1 MTTTMFSSLARQLAR
16 QAGRVWAFGL
26 AVALAVT
33 MAAIGPADAHGEKSQ
48 AAFLRMRTLNWYDL
62 KWSKTNVNVNDEYEI
77 TGKLYIMN
85 SWPAAI
91 LEPDQCFLNTGQP
104 GAMAA
109 RLGVWVGAPG
119 QMQFTPR
126 SMRLEIGKTYAFRQ
140 LLKARRPGHW
150 HTHVQLSVKTGGPI
164 PGPGAYIDIKG
175 NFSDYKD
182 EVKLLNGTTVDIE
195 DYGESKILL
204 WHLFW
209 IIVGGWWILYWFG
222 KRGFIGRFAWVA
234 SGKAEEVITPQERI
248 VGAITLAATLLIV
261 IIFYAMTVS
270 GNPNTIPLQAGDFR
284 NIQSLENEV
293 NSGPI
298 TIKYVNGTYK
308 VPGRELVANFK
319 ITNNGK
325 EPLRIGEFNTAGL
338 RFLNPDVYTA
348 KVEYPDYL
356 LADRGLSL
364 NDPAP
369 IAPGETRD
377 VAVTI
382 QDARWDTERLSGLAY
397 DVDSSFAG
405 VLFFFSPSGARYPME
420 VGGPV
425 IPTFMPV

>member
-1 MTTTMFSSLARQLAR
+1 MTTTMFRSLGR
-16 QAGRVWAFGL
+16 QAGRLWALLLAAGL
-26 AVALAVT
+26 AVTLAG
-33 MAAIGPADAHGEKSQ
+33 IGPADAHGEKSQ
-48 AAFLRMRTLNWYDL
+48 AAFLRMRTLNWYDV
-62 KWSKTNVNVNDEYEI
+62 KWSKTNVTVNEEYEI

-85 SWPAAI
+85 AWPAAI
-91 LEPDQCFLNTGQP
+91 EVPAQSFMNTGQP

-109 RLGVWVGAPG
+109 RLGVWVGG
-119 QMQFTPR
+119 TFTPR
-126 SMRLEIGKTYAFRQ
+126 SMKLELGKTYAFRQ

-164 PGPGAYIDIKG
+164 PGPGQYIDIKG
-175 NFSDYKD
+175 NFSDFKD

-195 DYGESKILL
+195 RYGQTSIYM
-204 WHLFW
+204 WHLVW
-209 IIVGGWWILYWFG
+209 IIAGGAWILYWFG

-234 SGKAEEVITPQERI
+234 SGKAEDLITPQERM
-248 VGAITLAATLLIV
+248 VGAITLGATLLTV
-261 IIFYAMTVS
+261 IIFYAITVS
-270 GNPNTIPLQAGDFR
+270 NNPNTIPLQAGDFR

-293 NSGPI
+293 DTGPL

-325 EPLRIGEFNTAGL
+325 EPVRIGEFATAGL
-338 RFLNPDVYTA
+338 RFLNPDVFTA

-364 NDPAP
+364 SDNTP
-369 IAPGETRD
+369 IAPGETRA
-377 VAVTI
+377 VAVTV

-420 VGGPV
+420 VGGAV